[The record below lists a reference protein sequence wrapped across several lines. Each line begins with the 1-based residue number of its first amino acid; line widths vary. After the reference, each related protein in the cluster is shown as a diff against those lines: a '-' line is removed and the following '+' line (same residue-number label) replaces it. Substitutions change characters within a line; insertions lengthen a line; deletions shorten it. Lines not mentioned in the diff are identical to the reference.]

1 MITVE
6 DIGTTPSEEGHCK
19 TRRTKWLSKMGS
31 GEYIKESE
39 WQLCNNRKGGSK

>member
-6 DIGTTPSEEGHCK
+6 DIGKTSSEEGRCK
-19 TRRTKWLSKMGS
+19 TRRTKCPSKMGR

-39 WQLCNNRKGGSK
+39 WWRY